1 MPAFILK
8 GLNTPN
14 FFEAIRIVTP
24 SKFLGR
30 DTETAVCGDATLA
43 TREKGVK
50 IMAIIV
56 DAVIAAIERTVR

>member
-1 MPAFILK
+1 MPAFIPK

-24 SKFLGR
+24 SNFLGR
-30 DTETAVCGDATLA
+30 DTETGVCGDATLA

-50 IMAIIV
+50 IMAMMV
-56 DAVIAAIERTVR
+56 DAVIAAIERAVR